1 MLSQIYKFK
10 RLVAFLLVTIFCVSN
25 TSMAVFATVI
35 TEIHQNGVPFKTD
48 TLINT
53 VGNITN
59 IQTNTTAKNGTI
71 GVNTFGRFNVGQG
84 HIVNLNLI
92 NQQNKLVN
100 LIFDSS
106 ASQIHGI
113 VNSYKNGNIGGNVLF
128 ANPNGFVIGS
138 TGVFNVGS
146 LTLMT
151 PKEDVMKKIFDG
163 NIPKDDNVDK
173 LITFKFSKD
182 NYYVGTTDDGT
193 QKLEMVPAKITIDG
207 KINSAGGID
216 IINGGRDITIGK
228 DAELN
233 ANMSFTS
240 DANGENV
247 IASVGTAPSVTST
260 FETAMNDG
268 KGITLISQNNSV
280 NKDYLSAIVNIEG
293 KVHANGGN
301 VIAQTEIYAVDKE
314 NSGSGLEDVSASLIN
329 VKNGADVKGHDV
341 TLKALAKP
349 DSFDK
354 NIIGLSTNVAIAT
367 LGLTAIFE
375 YLIDKYVHLGDLSTK
390 VTIDSGAKINADRN
404 ATFYAKSDIPI
415 SVNFIDKASPTV
427 AFNYTDLDIINEVR
441 VKSGADITAGNNLV
455 VQAVTALNC
464 SSNASSTNIVDLSV
478 LSEIERFNINKIH
491 EAIGKNGSYALSWV
505 DIDAVN
511 RAIIEQGVN
520 LNVTNDI
527 NVLASMVRDVSV
539 KTKNGWI
546 PLLEHNRG
554 MIGVAAAVAD
564 VDSTNEAI
572 MNADANI
579 DGSLIVNA
587 DYVGKLNQSVSGSSV
602 SEGED
607 GEFGMGGKV
616 VKGIFKFITLGKV
629 FENWGDLIDRGF
641 DKIGGNSKERMVAT
655 FGKIHIA
662 GGLNVAMDDAKN
674 YAYVGDSE
682 NNIKPVINAKTV
694 VVGSTLEDH
703 KSHITSSAGAKNGE
717 TSIAGAV
724 AINIKNLDADAKA
737 YGDFTLSGGSMISD
751 PNKEECALIVRSKTD
766 VERPSGLDPL
776 WAELDVLGIKTYEK
790 TKDKTITDVNS
801 TNVDDYLNKLGV
813 GNKLQEDIDQK
824 FSLLNLL
831 KIFDYINAN
840 GGMSGFFQTFA
851 QSTSSAKSKD
861 TDTNAWAGAFAV
873 TTSKINTN
881 AELVGGSVVNLTG
894 ANPVKNSVLIDATTN
909 STMMVGSSLMS
920 LLSLTAIK
928 DGSLIPGGSARDG
941 NATGGAF
948 SVLVHDVNTKSKIG
962 ENAVIKTTGSGEA
975 GNVSV
980 LANEDGQFVNIAAGS
995 SAADKSGIAGTVAIS
1010 VIPESETKA
1019 SIEQGANVT
1028 GKNVTIDATKDDNW
1042 YSVIFSFANSSK
1054 SVAFGIGSMFFFDT
1068 VEAYIKGNVMA
1079 SGDVLVNAIYD
1090 KVFLNV
1096 TANIGIA
1103 KSSDED
1109 EDGGPND
1116 LIIEDLEND
1125 NDSIASSVVH
1135 FLDGADDGDSSASS
1149 VDLSHIGG
1157 DADSIIEQ
1165 AQGVGNGHVGAIDK
1179 NTYAAAGALLLNV
1192 ANSNVK
1198 AYISD
1203 NAKVQS
1209 GKNVKV
1215 NATSKDQNI
1224 EAGVIG
1230 TFNGKTG
1237 GGATVAFNLNKN
1249 NVQSYI
1255 SNATVDAKNTTEVNA
1270 KEDSMLY
1277 SFSAGIVQAKDKSGV
1292 GVLSLDIQ
1300 KNDVMAAIKDGA
1312 KVNTSTDFD
1321 VEDQSV
1327 KVGAEFDNYL
1337 VKGVGSVSISKY
1349 YSAAGAAMDTDASKS
1364 TINAYIKDSDVN
1376 ASKEVKVSAKEF
1388 TKMID
1393 VTAAGAGSKYD
1404 SSYSGSIGLYV
1415 AKGELNAYMDN
1426 AKINK
1431 TEGRTNKGADVKVSA
1446 EDKYD
1451 NITVTGNVTVG
1462 KGTTAGGAMRLDII
1476 SDKVN
1481 AYIKNSD
1488 IDSTGDLSVINNC
1501 ILDSV
1506 AVTASGVVSL
1516 EENSFGGAI
1525 MLIVNDIDQ
1534 DSYIE
1539 NSDIMSKTAKLDSD
1553 TEFDSIAVTGGITA
1567 TVHET
1572 AVGGSVYVAVA
1583 DNDINNYVKNS
1594 NITSTNDISL
1604 TTDNKIDGVEVVL
1617 SGSGGKGV
1625 AVSGAVATLVNNS
1638 NSNTEIKSENSDKK
1652 NIKSTSGKVLAKGV
1666 DDVVFTTVTGS
1677 VAISVSSASIGGSIS
1692 TIVDNS
1698 NLNAIVKGVDIASK
1712 NGVEVDAYAD
1722 NLVTAITIGGA
1733 GGSGVAASGSI
1744 NTVVMAGDVVSKI
1757 VDSVVNTEGSVTVD
1771 SYDKTTIKGGTGGA
1785 SGSIS
1790 VGALGASIVTG
1801 VINNKVISAI
1811 ENSRVD
1817 STGNVVVSSL
1827 ANESIG
1833 TQSVPFIT
1841 IAGGGAAGTA
1851 IEGVIDTMVINSTSD
1866 AHIKGTKTVESVK
1879 YGVKSNDEVKV
1890 SSEGNVVLYSAGGAA
1905 SGGGVAGIG
1914 ATVHTVVID
1923 KDTLSQSSDTIIDA
1937 KNITSLAKE
1946 QDDFFTT
1953 LISAGGGG
1961 TAGVAGVVN
1970 TNVITSDVKTGIKN
1984 STLTAAEKININSD
1998 AKANMQ
2004 TITGS
2009 GSGGGLAGIGLSAVN
2024 DVIKYS
2030 LEASLDNVTAN
2041 FDEMS
2046 VDAHTDNT
2054 YKFSTVSG
2062 AGGGGA
2068 GVVGVENVNYINN
2081 EVKAFATGKLTGNK
2095 ATVNAKDK
2103 VIFKDSYSGVAGG
2116 GGTAGVGVAVE
2127 VNQITSTVL
2136 AYIGGSAVKVKNIDV
2151 KAEGEQTFDRI
2162 VVAGFAGGGMG
2173 GGAGTS
2179 LANVLETTVKAYV
2192 AEGSNI
2198 GEDGNYTNTVS
2209 LNATNTTNLT
2219 EILGAVAVG
2228 LGGAGVG
2235 ATVGVNKFKNT
2246 VEAFTGKNTTVYS
2259 KDVIIKAQANN
2270 NLGKSGDPLIAVAGA
2285 AGLYFGGA
2293 GSVMYNS
2300 VKDTVNAYVGKNNH
2314 VYLSNNGKLDVKATD
2329 ITKIYDNI
2337 GAIAGG
2343 AGGLGASVD
2352 YNDIENTV
2360 VACVKPDSVIN
2371 GSANV
2376 SIVADSQEI
2385 VDNMAVIV
2393 AGGIGSL
2400 TGGVLYISVGKK
2412 VGNAS
2417 YKDLTDPKDRE
2428 NFESGERQAN
2438 DVITKAN
2445 EKTDGANKKYNE
2457 QYNKVLDRV
2466 VENKDTKGSR
2476 VRNIA
2481 KKTDSDS
2488 LYTKSEYSGATESDT
2503 DRAGTTS
2510 AFVDSNVKIDANNL
2524 TVNAK
2529 NSDNIELRTTG
2540 VAVGGGAIGVSI
2552 AISDDTTTT
2561 NAFIQNDAKIEVNSL
2576 TLKAESKD
2584 DQHIKTL
2591 GVAVGIGGGSGSSA
2605 HIKSNKTTNAY
2616 INKNATIKTVG
2627 DMLITAIS
2635 KSGADKL
2642 YAEAIGHAY
2651 GGVGVGVSVAHA
2663 TSKGETKIDIGEG
2676 VTLTSTSGN
2685 ITIKTD
2691 ADEYAHSDAWAAVG
2705 ALAGGSGAESYATVG
2720 KNTTVNIGKDFS
2732 AVVNDRTEQVK
2743 DDDGNVISTKVY
2755 KQGKIDIISNAKNNA
2770 FAESNGRAY
2779 GVVSAGGTKTR
2790 AKIEHTSGVTIADAD
2805 SSKDLK
2811 AKEINVKSLAD
2822 NNVKATTYA
2831 GAGAA
2836 VGIAG
2841 SGVYSEISSNN
2852 NVYVGRNYSIDTD
2865 KYISRASTC
2874 NEYLSYNKSN
2884 AFGLVTGAIP
2894 LVENNITSTVTNKSY
2909 ASIDSASSIEVAA
2922 ANEIKKEGVNGY
2934 DLYGGSGGLASGSGG
2949 YIHDNVKMITETVFG
2964 GNRAVALGNYGNGA
2978 IDISAYNVANIN
2990 EKADLYSHAG
3000 IAGANLTSEI
3010 KLDADA
3016 KLTVSNH
3023 DIRTKDDNISY
3034 AARNDADIYSKT
3046 NVESYGGVAGA
3057 GGHASAIASKLSASV
3072 TFEKDTHSTSGRDTN
3087 ISAVSNKSL
3096 ESYVYTRTRGLFSV
3110 LNDESNAKSQNSR
3123 AYVYINGNGDD
3134 NEATGNAVITAFDA
3148 INITA
3153 QNTASK
3159 IRADRDSKAYQ
3170 LWGIPYTGKGNKN
3183 TENTIAG
3190 EIVLNGILKS
3200 GLGYNKSLHLN
3211 IDGNQVDE
3219 NGNVVE
3225 NGKYGIYAKKEKI
3238 GEIKSSDIQEDITAY
3253 KNTQK
3258 NIKEAFEDYEKEVKE
3273 EIEGYE
3279 EVIKD
3284 NKIAKKKL
3292 EDSNELIEGYIST
3305 ANKTIEKDNATKM
3318 TLDNANI
3325 DISTKLESDD
3335 STKFQEFKDAY
3346 GSKDTKL
3353 DALISAREA
3362 YNSADAEHKSEK
3374 LTEYNSAKNEWST
3387 HYLAEC
3393 IRIEEAIRT
3402 NTSKI
3407 VDWNADIITNN
3418 GKIATCNDVIELN
3431 NKNITNANADLV
3443 GKEAIKDADIE
3454 KLQAKIDELEA
3465 KYQEGKTI
3473 NVYAINV
3480 DDVII
3485 RSGKITF
3492 NGDSAYNTHVSG
3504 NGYIH
3509 SPGDNASITVIND
3522 SISNMVFN
3530 KLVINSGL
3538 SGGVVANNSTID
3550 STVHIVRASEQESM
3564 IKVFNSVDGNDPTI
3578 PLDKESNAGDM
3589 VFYGNIENPNGT
3601 IQITNYTGSV
3611 ITQGGIT
3618 ANKLSIRVPNGAY
3631 EQKYTANEFK
3641 TGGNDAT
3648 GMIVVGEDL
3657 SIASKVIDI
3666 NSLIKSGTETKQA
3679 EIPEFTIKKVGD
3691 NYYQVVDGTETL
3703 LKESSTTKGYYYLQ
3717 FFDENNDLTVLK
3729 NIKAYFKPADITAT
3743 GDNIQGDIYLFKAN
3757 ITGGNINLT
3766 GNIISTSS
3774 NGRIELVNGYGQIN
3788 VVNNSSYNLV
3798 TSSLNSDAE
3807 VKGGLTI
3814 NDFKINTKEQYS
3826 AGSGSSSGVGSA
3838 TNVVVSSVPD
3848 YTDFDNIKQSDLTEN
3863 FLKDHAGT
3871 YTAHVDENGNI
3882 ITTSKNK
3889 TEGNGTWANSQNT
3902 VINDDHISRTTTYTP
3917 GDDAYYV
3924 KEGGTWK
3931 YYWKYVDRS
3940 WIVELFD
3947 GKKYEKVWY
3956 YDTANPVYDVA
3967 KNPITVQFS
3976 GFSKPEINITSK
3988 GNVIMNNS
3996 ISCLP
4001 GTVNIKS
4008 DGNITS
4014 NSLAYT
4020 ISGTNIN
4027 LTAGSASTNNKIG
4040 DYDAEYST
4048 VKPIQVIM
4056 PEDGLLNARAKDIY
4070 INYPKSDVSNIDI
4083 KAHGGTVYLAS
4094 DNGTL
4099 DMKDKTKFGITAHDL
4114 ELRAD
4119 VINLNSSD
4127 LAVGGD
4133 YNITA
4138 DNWIVRAKDDI
4149 YIDNRGD
4156 ITVKYI
4162 VSENGGKVSLIS
4174 RHGSIIAGAT
4184 GAYSDYNI
4192 HASDVLLT
4200 ATNGKI
4206 GTFENPL
4213 KFANTATY
4221 NVLAKEDVYL
4231 TSNAK
4236 MYIDRVTSVEGGV
4249 ELKAKFGI
4257 IASDITTDKN
4267 GKAFTYRYED
4277 EVIDG
4282 KTITNAIPVYY
4293 DGTDVP
4299 ADKLRVYNI
4308 SSVKDVYLTTTAG
4321 NIENIV
4327 IDTDGAISAAAGF
4340 NNANLHGS
4348 IDTGDIADATSDV
4361 NIALLSKPLPTNT
4374 SSSIDE
4380 YLEGRKNMKIGRVF
4394 AAQNTT
4400 LSSEGAVLK
4409 ASNFDGVIIGDD
4421 ITINAVGNVG
4431 DEENNN
4437 SLVFASQNLKCN
4449 LSIYTKAN
4457 SNIYLYN
4464 VSSLHI
4470 NRIDVTNNIVKQGAD
4485 ENPTYGSSENS
4496 IGKVTIM
4503 SIGDVLDG
4511 VQNKEL
4517 KDTTS
4522 TVTIKGTDPEDSTS
4536 PETADQV
4543 PVKTKEVTIDTKSIV
4558 NAEQKNPNIRA
4569 KSIILDSY
4577 YGSIGSYSSD
4587 LFIETTSNK
4596 GITFKTHSAMGEAKE
4611 NVYIKGVGDTLYV
4624 NNSSTSYD
4632 GDVRISSNNTNI
4644 VASNIDSKGDILF
4657 SSETGNITAAN
4668 INAGDIDLITEK
4680 TLTITTKGNTSLTS
4694 ADAHQVLIGSKDA
4707 TVRGGIKTDDFNV
4720 EATEHAIIG
4729 GATFNYF
4736 NPDADKTD
4744 YLVSIYSCGDVNLDG
4759 ATINGNTSITARH
4772 DEIYSSSAIQND
4784 INIDSATITGR
4795 LYLDADNDINIKTAT
4810 VTGVGSYLGAG
4821 AKGNFNVTQ
4830 KLNVADY
4837 VNITSLKDT
4846 TINEVVSGDDIAI
4859 SAQNADIK
4867 KLTSTK
4873 DTEINTVNDTKIKD
4887 GTVGGKLINKSGTTL
4902 TNVDTG
4908 EITVSTVGNTE
4919 VTGTL
4924 NVAGNAEI
4932 TSTGDVTVT
4941 ETGKLTA
4948 DNISI
4953 NSKNADVAN
4962 FESKK
4967 DTNITTINDTKI
4979 GNGTVGGEF
4988 TNTSENTTVTGVVS
5002 VTGNADIDSTNNVKI
5017 NEISSDK
5024 LNIDSKNADITKL
5037 TSVKDTE
5044 INTVNNT
5051 KIGGGTVGGNFVN
5064 KSGTTVTNSET
5075 GETTVLTKGNTD
5087 ITSTLNVKG
5096 QGDIASTNNVT
5107 VSGRI
5112 NVDKDANITAQN
5124 DIKIADGHIK
5134 QNMNLDAK
5142 TVKIDEIQ
5150 IDKLITAHTNTA
5162 DINTSYDLN
5171 INVIDGKDN
5180 THSESV
5186 NIVSAQNITNG
5197 VGGNAPNILVKDI
5210 DLTAGDSI
5218 ATNDNKLNI
5227 DLTKGNSIAVE
5238 AGKNINLNTTGAKA
5252 NYTKLKGK
5260 DAEIIA
5266 DKAVKVRNMNV
5277 DNLDLRTA
5285 STNTDVKGK
5294 INKKGNIRTKDKR
5307 IGINNV
5313 NLEPD
5318 YYATVQLHSGKNE
5331 FRVVTNGSNNV
5342 KVWTSKFVVR
5352 HNPGIVINGTDFLS
5366 SMESEAI
5373 KAAEVSLKNSDRRN
5387 HSIFNTEDYLKN
5399 ETTQSDNFELIKT
5412 IHGDIITPAN
5422 AFDIINSG
5430 NNLSGIF
5437 TLKTKKKASVSIN
5450 DKVSYI
5456 K

>member
-10 RLVAFLLVTIFCVSN
+10 RLVALFLVTVFCFSN
-25 TSMAVFATVI
+25 TSIVVFGATI
-35 TEIHQNGVPFKTD
+35 TKYDNLPTNTTIEKD
-48 TLINT
+48 TAKAIW
-53 VGNITN
+53 N
-59 IQTNTTAKNGTI
+59 IQTTTTAKGGTI
-71 GVNTFGRFNVGQG
+71 GVNTFSKFNVDKGD
-84 HIVNLNLI
+84 IVNLHLI
-92 NQQNKLVN
+92 NSQNKLVN
-100 LIFDSS
+100 LVFDNS
-106 ASQIHGI
+106 ASQINGI
-113 VNSYKNGNIGGNVLF
+113 VNSFKGGQIGGNVLF
-128 ANPNGFVIGS
+128 ANPHGFVIGKD
-138 TGVFNVGS
+138 GVFNVGS

-151 PKEDVMKKIFDG
+151 PKEDVMKKIFEG

-173 LITFKFSKD
+173 LITFKFGKD

-216 IINGGRDITIGK
+216 IMNGGRDITIGK

-247 IASVGTAPSVTST
+247 VASVGTAPSVTST

-268 KGITLISQNNSV
+268 KGITLISQNNSN
-280 NKDYLSAIVNIEG
+280 NKDYLSAIVNVEG

-329 VKNGADVKGHDV
+329 VKNGADVSGSDV
-341 TLKALAKP
+341 TLRALAKP
-349 DSFDK
+349 DSYDK
-354 NIIGLSTNVAIAT
+354 NIMGLDTNVAIAT

-427 AFNYTDLDIINEVR
+427 AFNYTDLDIVNEVR

-520 LNVTNDI
+520 LNVTKDI

-546 PLLEHNRG
+546 PLIDHNRG

-602 SEGED
+602 SQGED

-629 FENWGDLIDRGF
+629 FETWGDLIDKGF

-655 FGKIHIA
+655 FGKIQIA

-737 YGDFTLSGGSMISD
+737 YGDFTLSGGSMFSD

-776 WAELDVLGIKTYEK
+776 WAELDILGIKTYEK

-813 GNKLQEDIDQK
+813 GKNLQEDIDQK
-824 FSLLNLL
+824 FSLRNLL
-831 KIFDYINAN
+831 KVFDYINAN

-920 LLSLTAIK
+920 LFSLTAIK

-1054 SVAFGIGSMFFFDT
+1054 SVSCGIGSMFFFDT

-1103 KSSDED
+1103 KSSSED

-1135 FLDGADDGDSSASS
+1135 FLDGADDGDSSVSS

-1165 AQGVGNGHVGAIDK
+1165 AQGVGNGHVGGIDK

-1209 GKNVKV
+1209 DKNVKV

-1312 KVNTSTDFD
+1312 KVNTSAGFD

-1364 TINAYIKDSDVN
+1364 TLNAYIKDSDVN
-1376 ASKEVKVSAKEF
+1376 ASKEVNVSAKEF

-1415 AKGELNAYMDN
+1415 AKAEINAYMDN

-1431 TEGRTNKGADVKVSA
+1431 TEGRTNKGADIKVSA

-1516 EENSFGGAI
+1516 EENAFGGAI

-1539 NSDIMSKTAKLDSD
+1539 NSDIVSKTAKLDSD
-1553 TEFDSIAVTGGITA
+1553 TEFDSIAVTGGVTA
-1567 TVHET
+1567 AVYET

-1879 YGVKSNDEVKV
+1879 YGVKSNGEVKV

-2024 DVIKYS
+2024 DVIKYT

-2103 VIFKDSYSGVAGG
+2103 VTFKDSYSGVAGG

-2228 LGGAGVG
+2228 FGGAGVG

-2246 VEAFTGKNTTVYS
+2246 VEAFTGKNSTIYS

-2352 YNDIENTV
+2352 YNNIENTV

-2385 VDNMAVIV
+2385 ADNMAVIV

-2400 TGGVLYISVGKK
+2400 TGGVLYISAGKK

-2417 YKDLTDPKDRE
+2417 YKDLSEKDKE
-2428 NFESGERQAN
+2428 DFESGERQAN

-2466 VENKDTKGSR
+2466 VESKNTKDSR

-2503 DRAGTTS
+2503 DRSGTTS
-2510 AFVDSNVKIDANNL
+2510 AFIDSNATINANNL

-2552 AISDDTTTT
+2552 AISDNTTTT

-2616 INKNATIKTVG
+2616 INKNAKIKTVG
-2627 DMLITAIS
+2627 DMLIAAIS
-2635 KSGADKL
+2635 KSGTDKL

-2663 TSKGETKIDIGEG
+2663 TSKGDTKIDIGEG
-2676 VTLTSTSGN
+2676 VKLSSENGN

-2732 AVVNDRTEQVK
+2732 AVVNDKTEQVK

-2805 SSKDLK
+2805 SSMDLK

-2865 KYISRASTC
+2865 KYTSRASTC

-2949 YIHDNVKMITETVFG
+2949 YIHDNVKMITDTVFG

-3258 NIKEAFEDYEKEVKE
+3258 NIKNAFEDYEKEVKE
-3273 EIEGYE
+3273 EIEGYK
-3279 EVIKD
+3279 EVIEDNKTAKQRLKD
-3284 NKIAKKKL
+3284 N
-3292 EDSNELIEGYIST
+3292 NELLEGYIST
-3305 ANKTIEKDNATKM
+3305 ANDNIEKDRTTKI

-3374 LTEYNSAKNEWST
+3374 LAAYETARNEWSV
-3387 HYLAEC
+3387 HYPAEC
-3393 IRIEEAIRT
+3393 NRIEEAIRT

-3418 GKIATCNDVIELN
+3418 GKIATCNDVIDLN
-3431 NKNITNANADLV
+3431 TKNIATANADLV
-3443 GKEAIKDADIE
+3443 AKEAIKDADIA

-3465 KYQEGKTI
+3465 KYQEGKSI

-3492 NGDSAYNTHVSG
+3492 NGDSIYNTHVSG

-3550 STVHIVRASEQESM
+3550 STIHIVRASEQESM

-3703 LKESSTTKGYYYLQ
+3703 LKESSTSKGYYYLQ
-3717 FFDENNDLTVLK
+3717 FFDENNDLAVLK
-3729 NIKAYFKPADITAT
+3729 NIKAYFKPADANAT

-3902 VINDDHISRTTTYTP
+3902 VINGDHISRTTTYTP

-4056 PEDGLLNARAKDIY
+4056 PENGLLNARAKDIY

-4192 HASDVLLT
+4192 HASDVLLS

-4221 NVLAKEDVYL
+4221 NVLAKENVYL

-4236 MYIDRVTSVEGGV
+4236 MYIDRVTSVDGGV

-4308 SSVKDVYLTTTAG
+4308 SSVNDVYLTTTAG

-4348 IDTGDIADATSDV
+4348 IDTDDIADATSDV
-4361 NIALLSKPLPTNT
+4361 NITLLSKPLPTNT

-4409 ASNFDGVIIGDD
+4409 ASGFDGVIIGDD

-4437 SLVFASQNLKCN
+4437 SLVFSSQNLKCN

-4496 IGKVTIM
+4496 IGKVTIK
-4503 SIGDVLDG
+4503 SLGNILDG

-4558 NAEQKNPNIRA
+4558 NAEQTNPNIRA
-4569 KSIILDSY
+4569 KSILLDSY

-4587 LFIETTSNK
+4587 LFIETTSNQ
-4596 GITFKTHSAMGEAKE
+4596 GITFKTHSAMGEVEE
-4611 NVYIKGVGDTLYV
+4611 NVYIKGVGNTLYV

-4657 SSETGNITAAN
+4657 SSETGNITADN

-4694 ADAHQVLIGSKDA
+4694 ADAHQILIGSKDA
-4707 TVRGGIKTDDFNV
+4707 TVSGGIKTDDFKV
-4720 EATEHAIIG
+4720 EATEHAIID

-4736 NPDADKTD
+4736 NSDADKTD

-4772 DEIYSSSAIQND
+4772 DEIYSSSDVKND

-4830 KLNVADY
+4830 KLNVSDY

-4846 TINEVVSGDDIAI
+4846 TINEVVSGDDIVI
-4859 SAQNADIK
+4859 SAQNADVT
-4867 KLTSTK
+4867 KLASAK

-4887 GTVGGKLINKSGTTL
+4887 GTVGGKLINKSGTT
-4902 TNVDTG
+4902 
-4908 EITVSTVGNTE
+4908 
-4919 VTGTL
+4919 VT
-4924 NVAGNAEI
+4924 
-4932 TSTGDVTVT
+4932 S
-4941 ETGKLTA
+4941 
-4948 DNISI
+4948 
-4953 NSKNADVAN
+4953 
-4962 FESKK
+4962 
-4967 DTNITTINDTKI
+4967 
-4979 GNGTVGGEF
+4979 
-4988 TNTSENTTVTGVVS
+4988 
-5002 VTGNADIDSTNNVKI
+5002 
-5017 NEISSDK
+5017 
-5024 LNIDSKNADITKL
+5024 
-5037 TSVKDTE
+5037 
-5044 INTVNNT
+5044 
-5051 KIGGGTVGGNFVN
+5051 
-5064 KSGTTVTNSET
+5064 SET
-5075 GETTVLTKGNTD
+5075 GETTVVTKGNTD

-5096 QGDIASTNNVT
+5096 QSDIASTNNVT
-5107 VSGRI
+5107 VSGKI

-5197 VGGNAPNILVKDI
+5197 ANNGDTNIYVKDI
-5210 DLTAGDSI
+5210 SLTAGESV
-5218 ATNDNKLNI
+5218 AEKNKMLNI
-5227 DLTKGNSIAVE
+5227 DLTANNTISVE
-5238 AGKNINLNTTGAKA
+5238 AGKDLNINTIGANA
-5252 NYTKLKGK
+5252 NYTKVKGRDANLK
-5260 DAEIIA
+5260 A

-5313 NLEPD
+5313 NLAPD

-5331 FRVVTNGSNNV
+5331 FRVATNGSNNV

-5373 KAAEVSLKNSDRRN
+5373 KAAEVSLKNSNRKNIYD
-5387 HSIFNTEDYLKN
+5387 NTKEILDGVQSGED
-5399 ETTQSDNFELIKT
+5399 SSAIIKT
-5412 IHGDIITPAN
+5412 IHGEIITPNN
-5422 AFDIINSG
+5422 AFDWV
-5430 NNLSGIF
+5430 NLSDNSSENSK
-5437 TLKTKKKASVSIN
+5437 KTKKKVQTTIY
-5450 DKVSYI
+5450 DKISYL